1 MRAYEFIREE
11 KIDEVIPA
19 VLGAIGGALL
29 RGGAAAGTALARGA
43 VAAGRGITS
52 IGSKVA
58 QGTGTAL
65 KTAATS
71 AASSLGAT
79 AGANVANKLTGQGQ
93 QEPPKTPT
101 VLPSNT
107 KIEPVIRK
115 PGDKPT
121 SMRFK
126 IGDAEFV
133 LDDPQAIQQL
143 SKLGVQ

>member
-1 MRAYEFIREE
+1 MRAHEFIREE
-11 KIDEVIPA
+11 KVDEVVPA

-29 RGGAAAGTALARGA
+29 RGGAAAGSALARGA

-58 QGTGTAL
+58 QGTGTAI
-65 KTAATS
+65 KTAAQ
-71 AASSLGAT
+71 AAGT
-79 AGANVANKLTGQGQ
+79 AAGTAVGTAVGNKLTGQ
-93 QEPPKTPT
+93 QEPPKAPA

-143 SKLGVQ
+143 SKLGVQQ